1 MGTQNTFIT
10 AAVIAFVL
18 NSTMFLV
25 IPYGRRLR
33 ENSARRYWTYVEDAR
48 AKGLGH

>member
-1 MGTQNTFIT
+1 MGTQDTFIT

>member
-33 ENSARRYWTYVEDAR
+33 EHSARRYWTYVEDAR

>member
-1 MGTQNTFIT
+1 MGTQNTFVT

-25 IPYGRRLR
+25 IPYGRWLR